1 MGTRAAEYKV
11 GNWVF
16 VRFPEEETGKIRKM
30 SRPWYGPFRV
40 VARQDPNLRVSK
52 VYFQEDPSMLVHQLR
67 VCPSPDQ
74 LPAGFFWY
82 GARRRS
88 PGRIPNW
95 LQRWL
100 NQAAGHERPD
110 TPCDSVES
118 GERGDAELGDD
129 GLSTI
134 SPDLR
139 LDQTEQPALPGPDP
153 LSELD
158 RCLPMT
164 EQPGLT
170 EQDPSEPVVDAEV
183 GSSRYNLR
191 DRRQARSPARLMQ
204 NSICSSGR
212 TSQRG
217 E

>member
-1 MGTRAAEYKV
+1 MVWPFSCCGQTRPKSTSEQSLFS
-11 GNWVF
+11 G
-16 VRFPEEETGKIRKM
+16 
-30 SRPWYGPFRV
+30 RPFHASTST
-40 VARQDPNLRVSK
+40 ARG
-52 VYFQEDPSMLVHQLR
+52 
-67 VCPSPDQ
+67 PDQ

-100 NQAAGHERPD
+100 NQAAGQERPD

-118 GERGDAELGDD
+118 GERGDVELGDE

-139 LDQTEQPALPGPDP
+139 LDQIEQPALPGPDP

-158 RCLPMT
+158 LCLPMT

-191 DRRQARSPARLMQ
+191 DRRQARPPARLMQ

-212 TSQRG
+212 TGQRG